1 MKRTQTSLSISSSAT
16 LLGMGLALN
25 LTLSA
30 CASHVVYTTG
40 HTGINNA
47 PLAYSK
53 MGNGGPT
60 IVFQSGLGDGKDSWS
75 PIASSLARGSQVF
88 AYDRPGYGDSKES
101 AAPRDPCSIAT
112 ELRAAL
118 HQAGVRPPFL
128 LVGHSIGGIYQ
139 YAFARMYAED
149 VLGMVLIDPTHPRHW
164 ETIQVQSPTLTATM
178 KTVRL
183 VGFSAT
189 ERREFDEQTS
199 CLERFDFKQ
208 PLTMPVKVMLRTE
221 FQKIESGAFEKI
233 VKDLQPDWK
242 TITGTPELIYV
253 QGAGHYIH
261 RDQTQQVIK
270 TISDFRSE
278 ISHQA
283 K

>member
-1 MKRTQTSLSISSSAT
+1 MKRNQTYRSASTSSTRLGLSLVF
-16 LLGMGLALN
+16 GLAL
-25 LTLSA
+25 SS
-30 CASHVVYTTG
+30 CASHTVYTTG
-40 HTGINNA
+40 HTGINNV

-60 IVFQSGLGDGKDSWS
+60 LVFQSGLGDGKDSWS

-101 AAPRDPCSIAT
+101 SAARDPCTIAT
-112 ELRAAL
+112 ELRTAL

-139 YAFARMYAED
+139 YTFARMYAED
-149 VLGMVLIDPTHPRHW
+149 VIGMVLIDPTHPRHW
-164 ETIQVQSPTLTATM
+164 ETIQAQSQTLTATM
-178 KTVRL
+178 KTLRL
-183 VGFSAT
+183 VGFSTT

-199 CLERFDFKQ
+199 CLDRFDFKQ
-208 PLTMPVKVMLRTE
+208 PLNIPVKVMLRTE

-261 RDQTQQVIK
+261 RDQTQRVIQ

-278 ISHQA
+278 VSHQA

>member
-1 MKRTQTSLSISSSAT
+1 MKRSQTYLFLSPSFTRLGLSFGISLVLSS
-16 LLGMGLALN
+16 
-25 LTLSA
+25 
-30 CASHVVYTTG
+30 CASHNIYTTG
-40 HTGINNA
+40 HTGINNV

-60 IVFQSGLGDGKDSWS
+60 LVFQSGLGDGKDSWS
-75 PIASSLARGSQVF
+75 PIASSLARDSQVF

-101 AAPRDPCSIAT
+101 TAPRDPCTIAT
-112 ELRAAL
+112 ELRTAL

-149 VLGMVLIDPTHPRHW
+149 VIGMVLIDPTHPRHW
-164 ETIQVQSPTLTATM
+164 ETIQAQSSTLTATM
-178 KTVRL
+178 KTMRL

-199 CLERFDFKQ
+199 CLDRFDFTQ
-208 PLTMPVKVMLRTE
+208 PLSIPVKVMLRTE
-221 FQKIESGAFEKI
+221 YQKIESGVFEKI
-233 VKDLQPDWK
+233 VKGLQPDWK

-278 ISHQA
+278 VSHQA